1 MALAAASTRRL
12 SEGLRAVVTIL
23 YASAGTFIMRLTTVS
38 MGGVASKLWY
48 RVQIR
53 RSWWGGP
60 PGPGGTPSSRNRYN
74 DISILQGASRPTGAS
89 AADQG
94 VRPTI
99 NTDVVTGKSMWHW
112 ARLPAP
118 PDRLGDVRQ
127 SVPILPMYPGRVD
140 DSHDIGWV
148 EGLGQQIE
156 CALVEEFHPKAIACQ
171 AGRHN
176 HTGVRGQELACP
188 QDFPPGVRIRVI
200 IAKYDG
206 NPVGAQDGECGGECR
221 A

>member
-48 RVQIR
+48 RVQLR
-53 RSWWGGP
+53 KSWWGGP
-60 PGPGGTPSSRNRYN
+60 PGPHGTPSSRNRYN

-89 AADQG
+89 AADPG

-99 NTDVVTGKSMWHW
+99 NTGVVTGKSMWHW

-118 PDRLGDVRQ
+118 HLHPRGNSNTYNISFSGISIPGSRSLWIA
-127 SVPILPMYPGRVD
+127 SVSRV
-140 DSHDIGWV
+140 V
-148 EGLGQQIE
+148 VNPAPRYTQ
-156 CALVEEFHPKAIACQ
+156 AC
-171 AGRHN
+171 RS
-176 HTGVRGQELACP
+176 
-188 QDFPPGVRIRVI
+188 
-200 IAKYDG
+200 
-206 NPVGAQDGECGGECR
+206 
-221 A
+221 